1 MEGTFPWP
9 LPFSLWT
16 LSPPASRCSQGEL
29 QALRGRRG
37 QSRPLCLG
45 TEGAAPQAPPSLC
58 TGGVQKPQGGPPL
71 SGGSLRNDEAAN
83 PAPQSE
89 VLSARSP
96 WCVCLSCCQ
105 LDTWFRNADEGGK
118 QTEFSA
124 HSGPAAH
131 SPLQKDAPP
140 TPQLA
145 SRRGALCVSHV
156 LPGGH

>member
-1 MEGTFPWP
+1 M
-9 LPFSLWT
+9 
-16 LSPPASRCSQGEL
+16 
-29 QALRGRRG
+29 RGRRG

-45 TEGAAPQAPPSLC
+45 TEGGITRACAAPQAPPSLC
-58 TGGVQKPQGGPPL
+58 TGGVQRPQGGPPL
-71 SGGSLRNDEAAN
+71 SGESLRNDEAAN

-124 HSGPAAH
+124 HSGSAAH
-131 SPLQKDAPP
+131 SPLQKDVPP
-140 TPQLA
+140 HPPLA
-145 SRRGALCVSHV
+145 SRWGPSVSPTSCQVATESLPNLCTHV
-156 LPGGH
+156 GSSSWQVFQDSCSP